1 MITEY
6 KMVAGTRDEIVNYY
20 YSIVDGIK
28 YRWMVNVSVEEQLG
42 KLEEIGKSIGFVAY
56 LENTSGENW
65 KVIQDAVLLR

>member
-6 KMVAGTRDEIVNYY
+6 KMVAGTRDEIVNY